1 MKNIRACIG
10 NLYTRL
16 GLLSCVNIVRNFN
29 ACIRRNRSDL
39 LILVTSHY
47 CQKNSNSKQTEKK
60 LIFHKFIILQYTT
73 QSYHFFAESVP
84 LNAHK
89 TYYKQL
95 KNIKIATALVI
106 KHDRGEDT
114 TRLRCFHN
122 TTAVK
127 M

>member
-1 MKNIRACIG
+1 
-10 NLYTRL
+10 
-16 GLLSCVNIVRNFN
+16 
-29 ACIRRNRSDL
+29 
-39 LILVTSHY
+39 
-47 CQKNSNSKQTEKK
+47 NSNSKQTEKK

-73 QSYHFFAESVP
+73 QSYHFFAESAP

-122 TTAVK
+122 TTAVEIQHDRGGEITASQSLIFSTYSWSFL
-127 M
+127 